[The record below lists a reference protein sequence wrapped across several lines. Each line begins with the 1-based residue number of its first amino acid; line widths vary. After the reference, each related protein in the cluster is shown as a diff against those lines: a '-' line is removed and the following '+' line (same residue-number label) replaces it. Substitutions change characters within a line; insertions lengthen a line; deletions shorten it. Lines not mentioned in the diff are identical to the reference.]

1 MVREIHRPGFTLV
14 ELLVVI
20 AIIGVLVGLLLPAVQ
35 AAREAARR
43 MQCSNNLKQL
53 GLALHNYAS
62 ANNETFPHR
71 IGGIAEGT
79 ISGLSPMIGA
89 LPRILPFIEQNSLY
103 NLISSPGTFNGRNYN
118 AWGAMPSD
126 ANYTPWQTRVAT
138 FVCPSDPESQA
149 LDRNIPPK
157 SYVFSHGDFVG
168 WWGEPAT
175 RGPFHVGVLY
185 TSWITWKDAGKVKF
199 SNIVDG
205 TSNTIAISE
214 KAIPAASTRSI
225 RGGVAINNPA
235 VSKPNGSPVLCRN
248 SVGTGGQFATSA
260 QVGAFRS
267 TTNSW
272 SWAGRAEFST
282 IMNPNGPSCAEQNH
296 DWTGVM
302 WTASSYHTGGVNS
315 VFMDGS
321 VRFVSDTIDTGNLA
335 TRLGTVNQPITGPSA
350 YGIWGALGSK
360 DGGEVASID

>member
-1 MVREIHRPGFTLV
+1 MRFRRFSGFTLV

-20 AIIGVLVGLLLPAVQ
+20 AIIGILVGLLLPAVQ

-62 ANNETFPHR
+62 ANRETFPHR

-79 ISGLSPMIGA
+79 VPGLSPMIGA
-89 LPRILPFIEQNSLY
+89 LPRLLPFIEQNALY
-103 NLISSPGTFNGRNYN
+103 NMIDSPGTYNGINFR
-118 AWGAMPSD
+118 AWGAMPSN
-126 ANYTPWQTRVAT
+126 ANYTPWQTRVPS
-138 FVCPSDPESQA
+138 FLCPSDPESSA
-149 LDRNIPPK
+149 VDRNLPPK

-185 TSWITWKDAGKVKF
+185 VSWASWKDAGRVKF
-199 SNIVDG
+199 ASITDG

-214 KAIPAASTRSI
+214 KAIPAAATRSI
-225 RGGVAINNPA
+225 RGGVGVVNAA
-235 VSKPNGSPVLCRN
+235 VSKPNGQPVLCR
-248 SVGTGGQFATSA
+248 SAVGPGGQFANGVT
-260 QVGAFRS
+260 VGAFRS
-267 TTNSW
+267 TSNSW

-282 IMNPNGPSCAEQNH
+282 IIGPNGPSCAEQNH
-296 DWTGVM
+296 DWTGVL

-321 VRFVSDTIDTGNLA
+321 VRFVSDSIDTGNLA
-335 TRLGTVNQPITGPSA
+335 TRLGAVNQAFSGPSA
-350 YGIWGALGSK
+350 YGVWGALGSK
-360 DGGEVASID
+360 DGGEVASLE

>member
-1 MVREIHRPGFTLV
+1 MRTKRLSGFTLV

-20 AIIGVLVGLLLPAVQ
+20 AIIGILVGLLLPAVQ

-62 ANNETFPHR
+62 ASNETFPHR

-79 ISGLSPMIGA
+79 VPGLSPMIGA
-89 LPRILPFIEQNSLY
+89 LPRLLPFIEQTALY
-103 NLISSPGTFNGRNYN
+103 NMIDSPGTYNGRSYR

-126 ANYTPWQTRVAT
+126 ANYTPWQNRVPT
-138 FVCPSDPESQA
+138 FACPSDPESQA
-149 LDRNIPPK
+149 VDRNIPPK
-157 SYVFSHGDFVG
+157 SYVVSHGDFVG

-175 RGPFHVGVLY
+175 RGPFHVGILY
-185 TSWITWKDAGKVKF
+185 TSWVTWKDAGRVKF
-199 SNIVDG
+199 SSISDG

-214 KAIPAASTRSI
+214 KAIPGAATRST
-225 RGGVAINNPA
+225 RGGVGIVNPA
-235 VSKPNGSPVLCRN
+235 VSKPNGQPVLCRN
-248 SVGTGGQFATSA
+248 AVGTGGLFATSA

-267 TTNSW
+267 TSNSW

-321 VRFVSDTIDTGNLA
+321 VRFVTDSIDTGNLA
-335 TRLGTVNQPITGPSA
+335 TRLGTVNQPISGPSA
-350 YGIWGALGSK
+350 YGVWGALGSK
-360 DGGEVASID
+360 DGGEVANFE